1 MKKLVRIIQA
11 PIFNILPDKL
21 YLQIHY
27 RLCVGKHL
35 NINNPKT
42 FSEKL
47 QWLKLYDRKES
58 YIKMVDKYEAKK
70 YVAKMIGD
78 KYIVPTLGVW
88 DNVEQID
95 WDNLP
100 NQFVLKCTHDS
111 GGLVICKD
119 KASFDIDMAKERLNR
134 SLKNDYYL
142 RGREWPY
149 KNVKRKIIAE
159 KYLNI
164 SKDDKLNVSDLADYK
179 FFCFSG
185 QPSFCQVIL
194 DRSVNETI
202 DFFDME
208 WKKCAFSG
216 LAAQNE
222 VFAHSKKYIPEPKNF
237 EKMKYF
243 SRILSKDIPFSR
255 IDFYEV
261 DGKLYFGEITLYPAS
276 GFGEF
281 SPVEWNEKIGDMI
294 TL

>member
-1 MKKLVRIIQA
+1 MKKLVRIIQM
-11 PIFNILPDKL
+11 PIFKKLPDEL
-21 YLQIHY
+21 YLKIHY
-27 RLCVGKHL
+27 RLCLGKHL

-47 QWLKLYDRKES
+47 QWLKLNDRKES
-58 YIKMVDKYEAKK
+58 YVKMVDKYEVKK

-95 WDNLP
+95 WDKLP
-100 NQFVLKCTHDS
+100 SKFVLKCTHDS

-119 KASFDIDMAKERLNR
+119 KSRFDIDMAKYKLNKA
-134 SLKNDYYL
+134 LKNDYYSK
-142 RGREWPY
+142 GREWPY

-159 KYLNI
+159 KYLNT

-185 QPSFCQVIL
+185 KPKFCQVIL
-194 DRSVNETI
+194 DRSVDETI
-202 DFFDME
+202 DFFNMKWE
-208 WKKCAFSG
+208 KCDFLG

-222 VFAHSKKYIPEPKNF
+222 VFAHSKKEIPEPKNF

-243 SRILSKDIPFSR
+243 SSILSKDIPFSR
-255 IDFYEV
+255 IDFYEI
-261 DGKLYFGEITLYPAS
+261 DGKLYFGEITFYPAS

-281 SPVEWNEKIGDMI
+281 SPEEWNEKIGDMI